1 MSFADP
7 VRREPLSVM
16 ETRSSSKRSS
26 AGAPV
31 SLAVD
36 RQRQTADSPSPA
48 RIARGGSGHA
58 SRMAIATDTRE
69 VLLALEPRPES
80 ARLARRALLSNGLD
94 EDVEHTVTLL
104 STEIVGNAVRHAG
117 LRGDQRIV
125 FFARLAED
133 FARVEVADQGGG
145 FDPELVETEGFGLRL
160 LSKLA
165 SDWGVDCTD
174 RGCKVW
180 FEVDR
185 RSGRFRRAA

>member
-1 MSFADP
+1 M
-7 VRREPLSVM
+7 M
-16 ETRSSSKRSS
+16 ETRSSSKRSR
-26 AGAPV
+26 AGATV

-36 RQRQTADSPSPA
+36 PERQTADTPQPG
-48 RIARGGSGHA
+48 RIARRGSGQA
-58 SRMAIATDTRE
+58 SPMAIATDTRE

-80 ARLARRALLSNGLD
+80 ARLARRALMTNGLD

-104 STEIVGNAVRHAG
+104 ATEIVGNAVRHAG

-125 FFARLAED
+125 FFARLAVD
-133 FARVEVADQGGG
+133 YARVEVADQGPG
-145 FDPELVETEGFGLRL
+145 FDPRTVQGDGYGLRL
-160 LSKLA
+160 LDMLA
-165 SDWGVDCTD
+165 SRWGVDCND

>member
-1 MSFADP
+1 
-7 VRREPLSVM
+7 
-16 ETRSSSKRSS
+16 
-26 AGAPV
+26 
-31 SLAVD
+31 
-36 RQRQTADSPSPA
+36 
-48 RIARGGSGHA
+48 
-58 SRMAIATDTRE
+58 MATATDTRE

-80 ARLARRALLSNGLD
+80 ARLARRALMTNGLD

-104 STEIVGNAVRHAG
+104 ATEIVGNAVRHAG

-125 FFARLAED
+125 FFARLGQD

-145 FDPELVETEGFGLRL
+145 FDPQVVETEGFGLRL

-165 SDWGVDCTD
+165 NDWGVDCTD

-185 RSGRFRRAA
+185 RSGRFRRAL

>member
-1 MSFADP
+1 
-7 VRREPLSVM
+7 
-16 ETRSSSKRSS
+16 
-26 AGAPV
+26 
-31 SLAVD
+31 
-36 RQRQTADSPSPA
+36 
-48 RIARGGSGHA
+48 
-58 SRMAIATDTRE
+58 MAIATESRE

-80 ARLARRALLSNGLD
+80 ARLARRALATSGLH

-104 STEIVGNAVRHAG
+104 ATEIVGNAVRHAG

-133 FARVEVADQGGG
+133 YARVEVADQGEG
-145 FDPELVETEGFGLRL
+145 FDPETVETEGFGLRL
-160 LSKLA
+160 LGKLA
-165 SDWGVDCTD
+165 SRWGVDCTD